1 MTSNW
6 WKKLS
11 PSPLHEA
18 LDRVVAERT
27 AGIEHKCKCLEMERA
42 SQEKVIK
49 ERTAELPSIEYTPGE
64 WFNARTIDQMQQF
77 YLHRLPAIREAAR
90 GLGYAIGTQGSQR
103 RDFDLMAMQWRE
115 DAADPDE
122 LAHAIAKATC
132 GITRNGA
139 YQWEKKPL
147 GRIAVSIPIC
157 WTDHAN
163 PDFKEMLSVGHI
175 DLSVI
180 TIAEQNAEIDR
191 LVTKNLEWLEG
202 WNAQQG
208 EIDRLNDAL
217 TATSNA
223 LKNSDAEIAEL
234 KKIITALQM
243 PRPGDDLAKG
253 VCSECKAIGAAYKI
267 GMES

>member
-191 LVTKNLEWLEG
+191 LVTKNLEWLDR
-202 WNAQQG
+202 
-208 EIDRLNDAL
+208 IDRH
-217 TATSNA
+217 S
-223 LKNSDAEIAEL
+223 
-234 KKIITALQM
+234 QV
-243 PRPGDDLAKG
+243 LAAG
-253 VCSECKAIGAAYKI
+253 QLLWC
-267 GMES
+267 